1 MLEAITPG
9 DNIYNYRYNLQKK
22 SNISLNYNNQYRKI
36 NALPVIKTF
45 KDQMTATEDI
55 RTCFNFNNSKIR
67 NVNET
72 TLLFN
77 LIKNDNS
84 PTTISNNLVTNNIN
98 KINPNFFYNRNN
110 KLKSI
115 PPKKLTKSNSSAY
128 MNPIKSINSNKS
140 FTVLNFPGN
149 NFNPMN
155 NKKLK
160 HSFSQ
165 PKFGI
170 TQEYFEKN
178 KCNFLM
184 LKYTGIDN
192 SKNEIKKKKYLLI
205 NPHKVINSLKNYSMP
220 NDVYGTK
227 LIDVIQQRINSGSYH
242 NYRFNFSHQYQSIQI
257 SNNNNQSSRII
268 NNNFTANKIQN

>member
-115 PPKKLTKSNSSAY
+115 P
-128 MNPIKSINSNKS
+128 
-140 FTVLNFPGN
+140 
-149 NFNPMN
+149 
-155 NKKLK
+155 
-160 HSFSQ
+160 Q
-165 PKFGI
+165 
-170 TQEYFEKN
+170 
-178 KCNFLM
+178 
-184 LKYTGIDN
+184 
-192 SKNEIKKKKYLLI
+192 
-205 NPHKVINSLKNYSMP
+205 
-220 NDVYGTK
+220 
-227 LIDVIQQRINSGSYH
+227 
-242 NYRFNFSHQYQSIQI
+242 
-257 SNNNNQSSRII
+257 
-268 NNNFTANKIQN
+268 